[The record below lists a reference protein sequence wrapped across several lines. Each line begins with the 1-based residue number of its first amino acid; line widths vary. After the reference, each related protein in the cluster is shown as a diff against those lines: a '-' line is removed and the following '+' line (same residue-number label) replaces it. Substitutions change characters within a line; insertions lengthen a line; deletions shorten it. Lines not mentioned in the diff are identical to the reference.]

1 MELQEQTLY
10 QKEDE
15 INLGD
20 IFKVLLNRIWVLLLC
35 LVIGA
40 GVGLA
45 YTAVFYT
52 YQPVYT
58 ATVSMFLNTEEDSGS
73 TGGTAGESSDATI
86 NDNVISQHLLR
97 QSVKQLDSDLF
108 REELKTK
115 LGTNLSSK
123 ILSGGL
129 YDIYTMEQREESVP
143 SGIVEIGAGEMVITY
158 KYYIQYSSF
167 DAVISGGSEQEV
179 YNVAKELIDSIPSFL
194 SARFNQNIV
203 LTRLN
208 NINVGY
214 YNPGENVKTYIR
226 NTAIFA
232 AAALLVAAIVVV
244 VLHLT
249 DTRIKDSE
257 EITKQIGVP
266 VLGVIPRFPEPAQ
279 AKTNETEGNN

>member
-20 IFKVLLNRIWVLLLC
+20 IFKVLLNKIWILLLC

-40 GVGLA
+40 GAGLA
-45 YTAVFYT
+45 YTGIFYT

-73 TGGTAGESSDATI
+73 TGGAANESSDATI
-86 NDNVISQHLLR
+86 NKDVISQHTLR
-97 QSVKQLDSDLF
+97 QSVRQLDSDLF
-108 REELKTK
+108 RKELKDK
-115 LGTNLSSK
+115 LGDNFSSEL
-123 ILSGGL
+123 LSGGL
-129 YDIYTMEQREESVP
+129 YDIYSKEQREETIP

-167 DAVISGGSEQEV
+167 DAVISGGSAQEV
-179 YNVAKELIDSIPSFL
+179 YDLALKLDESIKPFL
-194 SARFNQNIV
+194 TARFAQEIQV
-203 LTRLN
+203 TRLDDI
-208 NINVGY
+208 NIRH

-232 AAALLVAAIVVV
+232 AAALLLSAIVVV

-249 DTRIKDSE
+249 DTRIKDSD
-257 EITKQIGVP
+257 EITKQVGIP

-279 AKTNETEGNN
+279 AQTNETEGKN